1 MLSSL
6 IFDMDGVL
14 VDSMTYHAQAW
25 IEVSKEVG
33 VNVTPA
39 DIYEVEGA
47 NHRLGI
53 EWLFKRAGS
62 NLEPDQYE
70 SILQRKIEIFES
82 IADVRPFD
90 GMADCLSVLKNNFRL
105 AVVTGS
111 ERATV
116 ESFMDQFF
124 PGIFD
129 VVVSGEDVYYGK
141 PYPEPYLK
149 AVEMLGVTK
158 DECIVV
164 ENAPMGVESAKRAG
178 LYCVGVPTYVSPD
191 KLSGAD
197 LILKDHTSLT
207 DFLYKILKDGQ
218 LSNNYVQ

>member
-14 VDSMTYHAQAW
+14 VDSMTYHAEAW
-25 IEVSKEVG
+25 IQVSGEVG
-33 VNVTPA
+33 IHVTPA
-39 DIYEVEGA
+39 DIYEIEGA
-47 NHRLGI
+47 NHRLGLQ
-53 EWLFKRAGS
+53 WLFEKAGG
-62 NLEPDQYE
+62 NIGPGMYE
-70 SILQRKIEIFES
+70 SILQRKIEIFTS
-82 IADVRPFD
+82 IADVKPYE
-90 GMADCLSVLKNNFRL
+90 GMADFLKALKDRFWL

-111 ERATV
+111 ERMTV
-116 ESFMDQFF
+116 ESFMESFF

-129 VVVSGEDVYYGK
+129 VIVSGEDVHYGK

-149 AVEMLGVTK
+149 AVEMLGTRK
-158 DECIVV
+158 EECLVV

-197 LILKDHTSLT
+197 LVLGDHVSLQSYLYNILKDRTE
-207 DFLYKILKDGQ
+207 
-218 LSNNYVQ
+218 SNNS

>member
-14 VDSMTYHAQAW
+14 VDSMLYHAQAW
-25 IEVSKEVG
+25 IQVSSEVG
-33 VNVTPA
+33 VNVTPS
-39 DIYEVEGA
+39 DIYEIEGA
-47 NHRLGI
+47 NHRLGLQ
-53 EWLFKRAGS
+53 WLFQKADRDF
-62 NLEPDQYE
+62 EPEMYE
-70 SILQRKIEIFES
+70 TILQRKIEIFHS
-82 IADVRPFD
+82 IADVKPFD
-90 GMADCLSVLKNNFRL
+90 GMSDCLIALKNSFRL

-116 ESFMDQFF
+116 ELFMDQFF

-129 VVVSGEDVYYGK
+129 VVISGEDVHYGK

-149 AVEMLGVTK
+149 AVEMLSIAK
-158 DECIVV
+158 DECIVI

-191 KLSGAD
+191 KLSEAD
-197 LILKDHTSLT
+197 LVLRDHASLQNYLYNILKGRNS
-207 DFLYKILKDGQ
+207 
-218 LSNNYVQ
+218 

>member
-25 IEVSKEVG
+25 IQVSSEVG

-39 DIYEVEGA
+39 DIYEIEGA
-47 NHRLGI
+47 NHRLGLQ
-53 EWLFKRAGS
+53 WLFQKAGRDF
-62 NLEPDQYE
+62 EPEMYE
-70 SILQRKIEIFES
+70 KILQRKIEIFHS
-82 IADVRPFD
+82 IADVKAFD
-90 GMADCLSVLKNNFRL
+90 GMADCLSALKNNFRL

-129 VVVSGEDVYYGK
+129 VVVSGEDVHYGK

-149 AVEMLGVTK
+149 AVDMLRIAK
-158 DECIVV
+158 DECIVI

-178 LYCVGVPTYVSPD
+178 LYCVGVPTYVSPAV
-191 KLSGAD
+191 LSEAD
-197 LILKDHTSLT
+197 LVLENHAILQDY
-207 DFLYKILKDGQ
+207 LYNILGNLD
-218 LSNNYVQ
+218 S

>member
-25 IEVSKEVG
+25 IQVSSEVG

-47 NHRLGI
+47 NHRVGL
-53 EWLFKRAGS
+53 EWLFEKAGRE
-62 NLEPDQYE
+62 LDPDMYD
-70 SILQRKIEIFES
+70 SILERKIEIFTS
-82 IADVRPFD
+82 IADVKPFE
-90 GMADCLSVLKNNFRL
+90 GMVECLSVLKKYFKL

-111 ERATV
+111 ERVTV

-129 VVVSGEDVYYGK
+129 VIVSGEDVHYGK

-149 AVEMLGVTK
+149 AVEMLGIGK
-158 DECIVV
+158 EECIVV
-164 ENAPMGVESAKRAG
+164 ENAPMGVESAKKAG
-178 LYCVGVPTYVSPD
+178 LYCVGVPTYITPD
-191 KLSGAD
+191 KLSEAD
-197 LILKDHTSLT
+197 MILNDHASLQAY
-207 DFLYKILKDGQ
+207 LYNILEKGYLCDN
-218 LSNNYVQ
+218 S

>member
-1 MLSSL
+1 
-6 IFDMDGVL
+6 VK
-14 VDSMTYHAQAW
+14 A
-25 IEVSKEVG
+25 
-33 VNVTPA
+33 
-39 DIYEVEGA
+39 
-47 NHRLGI
+47 
-53 EWLFKRAGS
+53 
-62 NLEPDQYE
+62 
-70 SILQRKIEIFES
+70 
-82 IADVRPFD
+82 FD

-116 ESFMDQFF
+116 ESFMNQFF

-129 VVVSGEDVYYGK
+129 VVVSGEDVSYGK

-149 AVEMLGVTK
+149 AVEMLGIAK

-191 KLSGAD
+191 RLSEAD
-197 LILKDHTSLT
+197 IVLEDHASLQDYLYNILESRNMSDNS
-207 DFLYKILKDGQ
+207 
-218 LSNNYVQ
+218 

>member
-1 MLSSL
+1 M
-6 IFDMDGVL
+6 M
-14 VDSMTYHAQAW
+14 YHAQAW
-25 IEVSKEVG
+25 IQVSSEVG
-33 VNVTPA
+33 VKVAPA
-39 DIYEVEGA
+39 DIYEIEGA
-47 NHRLGI
+47 NHRLGL
-53 EWLFKRAGS
+53 EWLFKRAGRDF
-62 NLEPDQYE
+62 EPEMYE
-70 SILQRKIEIFES
+70 KVMQRKIEIFYS
-82 IADVRPFD
+82 IADVKAFD

-116 ESFMDQFF
+116 ESFMNQFF

-129 VVVSGEDVYYGK
+129 VVVSGEDVSYGK

-149 AVEMLGVTK
+149 AVEMLGIAK

-191 KLSGAD
+191 RLSEAD
-197 LILKDHTSLT
+197 IVLEDHASLQDYLYNILESRNMSDNS
-207 DFLYKILKDGQ
+207 
-218 LSNNYVQ
+218 

>member
-14 VDSMTYHAQAW
+14 VDSMLYHAHAW
-25 IEVSKEVG
+25 IQVSSEVG
-33 VNVTPA
+33 VNVTPS
-39 DIYEVEGA
+39 DIYEIEGA
-47 NHRLGI
+47 NHRLGLQ
-53 EWLFKRAGS
+53 WLFRKADRDF
-62 NLEPDQYE
+62 EPEMYE
-70 SILQRKIEIFES
+70 KILQRKIEIFHS
-82 IADVRPFD
+82 IADVKPFD
-90 GMADCLSVLKNNFRL
+90 GMSDCLMALKNNFRL

-116 ESFMDQFF
+116 DLFMDQFF

-129 VVVSGEDVYYGK
+129 VVVSGEDVHYGK

-149 AVEMLGVTK
+149 AVEMLSIAK
-158 DECIVV
+158 EECIVI

-191 KLSGAD
+191 KLSEAD
-197 LILKDHTSLT
+197 LVLKDHASLQNY
-207 DFLYKILKDGQ
+207 LYNILTGRN
-218 LSNNYVQ
+218 S

>member
-25 IEVSKEVG
+25 IQVSSEVG

-47 NHRLGI
+47 NHRVGL
-53 EWLFKRAGS
+53 EWLFEKAGRE
-62 NLEPDQYE
+62 LDPDMYD
-70 SILQRKIEIFES
+70 SILERKIEIFTS
-82 IADVRPFD
+82 IADVKPFE
-90 GMADCLSVLKNNFRL
+90 GMVECLSVLKKDFKL

-111 ERATV
+111 ERVTV

-129 VVVSGEDVYYGK
+129 VIVSGEDVHYGK

-149 AVEMLGVTK
+149 AVEMLGIGK
-158 DECIVV
+158 EECIVV
-164 ENAPMGVESAKRAG
+164 ENAPMGVESAKKAG
-178 LYCVGVPTYVSPD
+178 LYCVGVPTYITPD
-191 KLSGAD
+191 KLSEAD
-197 LILKDHTSLT
+197 MILNDHASLQAY
-207 DFLYKILKDGQ
+207 LYNILEKGHLCDN
-218 LSNNYVQ
+218 S

>member
-14 VDSMTYHAQAW
+14 VDSMMYHAQAW
-25 IEVSKEVG
+25 IQVSSEVG
-33 VNVTPA
+33 VKVAPA
-39 DIYEVEGA
+39 DIYEIEGA
-47 NHRLGI
+47 NHRLGL
-53 EWLFKRAGS
+53 EWLFKRAGRDF
-62 NLEPDQYE
+62 EPEMYE
-70 SILQRKIEIFES
+70 KVMQRKIEIFYS
-82 IADVRPFD
+82 IADVKAFD

-116 ESFMDQFF
+116 ESFMNQFF

-129 VVVSGEDVYYGK
+129 VVVSGEDVHYGK

-149 AVEMLGVTK
+149 AVEMLGISK

-191 KLSGAD
+191 RLSEAD
-197 LILKDHTSLT
+197 IVLEDHASLQDYLYNILESRNMSDNS
-207 DFLYKILKDGQ
+207 
-218 LSNNYVQ
+218 

>member
-25 IEVSKEVG
+25 IQVSEEVG

-39 DIYEVEGA
+39 DIYEIEGA
-47 NHRLGI
+47 NHRLGL
-53 EWLFKRAGS
+53 EWLFQKAGK
-62 NLEPDQYE
+62 NLEPENFE
-70 SILQRKIEIFES
+70 SILERKIEIFTS
-82 IADVRPFD
+82 IADVKPFD
-90 GMADCLSVLKNNFRL
+90 GMADCLSILKDKFRL

-116 ESFMDQFF
+116 ESFIDQFF

-149 AVEMLGVTK
+149 AVEMLGIGK

-164 ENAPMGVESAKRAG
+164 ENAPMGVESAKNAG
-178 LYCVGVPTYVSPD
+178 LFCVGVPTYVSPE
-191 KLSGAD
+191 KLSEAD
-197 LILKDHTSLT
+197 LILDNHASLQ
-207 DFLYKILKDGQ
+207 DYLYGIFQ
-218 LSNNYVQ
+218 T

>member
-14 VDSMTYHAQAW
+14 VDSMPYHAEAW
-25 IEVSKEVG
+25 MQVSREVG
-33 VNVTPA
+33 ANVTSE
-39 DIYEVEGA
+39 DIYEIEGA
-47 NHRLGI
+47 NHRLGLQ
-53 EWLFKRAGS
+53 WLFEKAGG
-62 NLEPDQYE
+62 NIDPDRYDT
-70 SILQRKIEIFES
+70 ILQRKVEIFTS
-82 IADVRPFD
+82 IADVKPFN
-90 GMADCLSVLKNNFRL
+90 GMADCLKAMKNNFRL

-111 ERATV
+111 ERVTV

-129 VVVSGEDVYYGK
+129 VIVSGEDVHYGK

-149 AVEMLGVTK
+149 AVELLDIEK
-158 DECIVV
+158 EECLVV

-191 KLSGAD
+191 KLSQAD
-197 LILKDHTSLT
+197 IVLEDHASLT
-207 DFLYKILKDGQ
+207 DYLYTHL
-218 LSNNYVQ
+218 NNCSQ

>member
-14 VDSMTYHAQAW
+14 VDSMMYHAQAW
-25 IEVSKEVG
+25 IQVSSEVG
-33 VNVTPA
+33 VKVAPA
-39 DIYEVEGA
+39 DIYEIEGA
-47 NHRLGI
+47 NHRLGL
-53 EWLFKRAGS
+53 EWLFKRAGRDF
-62 NLEPDQYE
+62 EPEMYE
-70 SILQRKIEIFES
+70 KVMQRKIEIFYS
-82 IADVRPFD
+82 IADVKAFD

-116 ESFMDQFF
+116 ESFMNQFF

-129 VVVSGEDVYYGK
+129 VVVSGEDVSYGK

-149 AVEMLGVTK
+149 AVEMLGIAK

-191 KLSGAD
+191 RLSEAD
-197 LILKDHTSLT
+197 IVLEDHASLQDYLYNILESRNMSDNS
-207 DFLYKILKDGQ
+207 
-218 LSNNYVQ
+218 